1 LTTLIEPPLGEVH
14 LLRERGHGFRRA
26 HVGQRT
32 VRPIQAANDVAL
44 LSEHPRLAEE
54 TNSLE
59 LALNFEQVGQ
69 QYRAPDFTGQ

>member
-1 LTTLIEPPLGEVH
+1 M
-14 LLRERGHGFRRA
+14 
-26 HVGQRT
+26 
-32 VRPIQAANDVAL
+32 RPIQAANDVAL